1 MAARTNSGDDIVA
14 DINVTPLVDI
24 MLVLLII
31 FMLTSTSIAAMQTP
45 KVVEVNLPAAAS
57 AEAKPS
63 RPLSVVLNKQGQLFL
78 DGKPTTPDQLRT
90 EARSRAKID
99 PKVPAILSADRDALH
114 GNVIQLMDLLR
125 LQGVTDIAVNTKAQD
140 ID

>member
-90 EARSRAKID
+90 EAQSRAKAD
-99 PKVPAILSADRDALH
+99 PKVPAILSADRDATH
-114 GNVIQLMDLLR
+114 GSVIQLMDLLR